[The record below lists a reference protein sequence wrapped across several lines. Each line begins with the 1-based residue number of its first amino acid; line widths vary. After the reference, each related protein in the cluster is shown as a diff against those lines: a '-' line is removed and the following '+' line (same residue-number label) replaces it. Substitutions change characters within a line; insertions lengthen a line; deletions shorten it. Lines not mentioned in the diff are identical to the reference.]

1 MSTATQTALDWYEH
15 VSCDR
20 IRTHLENI
28 KLVDTIGDLAI
39 YADEQLVYVRCDDKT
54 ILNIPRAGHGFD
66 RFVEVLQ
73 TLVQ

>member
-15 VSCDR
+15 VSNAS
-20 IRTHLENI
+20 IQTHLENI